1 MLRFCGLVG
10 LCTPP
15 KNADDPNR
23 REPAVTYLGA
33 KCVGSGAR
41 GPYSLVRDLGLI
53 SKTTK
58 SEYFGSNG

>member
-15 KNADDPNR
+15 KSADDPNR
-23 REPAVTYLGA
+23 REPAVTYPGP

-41 GPYSLVRDLGLI
+41 GVGFSGSRSRIDL
-53 SKTTK
+53 KNDEK
-58 SEYFGSNG
+58 